1 MKETIFIIGGCRS
14 GKSRYSLELANN
26 VKGVRKIFIATCTPS
41 DDEMKERVKRHQKE
55 RPKNW
60 HTLEIPVLLPET
72 ICEWSLKSDVIL
84 VDCLSL
90 WISNLMLQ
98 TCDIDKIA
106 DHIRSLVFSVKQA
119 SCPVILVSNE
129 VGSGIV
135 PDNKLAR
142 FFRDAAG
149 LTNQQIASIADKV
162 IWMVAGIP
170 VVIKET
176 IIRE

>member
-1 MKETIFIIGGCRS
+1 MKETIFILGGCRS
-14 GKSRYSLELANN
+14 GKSRYALKLADN
-26 VKGVRKIFIATCTPS
+26 VEGVRKIFIATCDPS
-41 DDEMKERVKRHQKE
+41 DYEMKESVKFHQKE
-55 RPKNW
+55 RPKTW
-60 HTLEIPVLLPET
+60 HTLEIPVLLPEN
-72 ICEWSLKSDVIL
+72 IIEWSLKSNVIL

-90 WISNLMLQ
+90 WINNLMLQ
-98 TCDIDKIA
+98 TCDIDKIE
-106 DHIRSLVFSVKQA
+106 DHVQRLAFSVQQA

-142 FFRDAAG
+142 IFRDALG
-149 LTNQQIASIADKV
+149 LANQQIAPISDKV

-176 IIRE
+176 AVRH